1 MSGII
6 GTLKVAHTDQMDA
19 VIEILSEIVR
29 RLSADPVCDIYVVIV
44 DKLIAQPD
52 KEGENTSPHGFRNK
66 QYLFPISAHLLF
78 SLWEFREMLRCL
90 RIPGLRSGTAYLFYM
105 NAGVCATFTL
115 REAGFVRG
123 CFVRDGFPEVCPGIR
138 GFCPGLVVDG
148 TNPGRQVSLRLQYVS

>member
-1 MSGII
+1 MSGIN

-19 VIEILSEIVR
+19 VVEILSEIVR
-29 RLSADPVCDIYVVIV
+29 CLSADPVCDIYVVIV
-44 DKLIAQPD
+44 DKLIAKPD
-52 KEGENTSPHGFRNK
+52 KKGENTSPHGFRNK

-123 CFVRDGFPEVCPGIR
+123 
-138 GFCPGLVVDG
+138 FCPGLVVKG
-148 TNPGRQVSLRLQYVS
+148 TNHGRQVSPRLQYVS